1 MVHIILIADTL
12 QTIHRTRNGVIRR
25 EPVQNLGSERR
36 RNRRRRRN
44 WLRSSNEIVLFQG
57 FVNQDPEDDR
67 PEIWLGNILDEY
79 PTLET
84 LLNEVKR
91 RGYKIGALEHS
102 AIIEMMREAGE
113 KPVPSLAERLG
124 LMI

>member
-1 MVHIILIADTL
+1 MGLFAVSRYRILVLKDDETDEEGAIGYD
-12 QTIHRTRNGVIRR
+12 R
-25 EPVQNLGSERR
+25 PM
-36 RNRRRRRN
+36 
-44 WLRSSNEIVLFQG
+44 RSFFFQG

-91 RGYKIGALEHS
+91 RGYKVGALEHS

>member
-1 MVHIILIADTL
+1 MKDDETDEEGAIGYD
-12 QTIHRTRNGVIRR
+12 R
-25 EPVQNLGSERR
+25 PM
-36 RNRRRRRN
+36 
-44 WLRSSNEIVLFQG
+44 RSFFFHG
-57 FVNQDPEDDR
+57 FVNQDQQDDR

-91 RGYKIGALEHS
+91 RGNKIGALQNS

-124 LMI
+124 LMIDPMGSKQDLLKIAR